1 MLGIDGIGVNVEV
14 DIASG
19 LPQTIIVGLPDSTI
33 RESVERVRTAIKNVG
48 HRFPMERITIN
59 LSPADVKKEGTGFD
73 LAIAV
78 AILISSK
85 QLQPIPLQQTLIVG
99 ELALSGEIKRV
110 RGLLAIL
117 EFAKNN
123 HFTHIIIPKENEE
136 EAALVSNLMIAPIA
150 HLNEL
155 SQLIFTESDKLSQS
169 QITSEVPYNYGDI
182 TDINGQQS
190 AKRALLIAA
199 AGKHNMALMGPPG
212 VGKTML
218 LRRLPSLLPPLTEA
232 ESLQVTKINSL
243 VTNHLT
249 NHLVNIPPFRQP
261 HHTISAAGLIGGG
274 NPAKPGE
281 ISLSH
286 LGVLFLDEFTEYPR
300 HIIELLR
307 QPLEERQVSISRAR
321 ANYKFPAHFILA
333 VSFNPCPCGLFG
345 YDKIDQQCKCSTTS
359 IQKYRAKLSGPILD
373 RIDLQIALNR
383 PTIQSSASN
392 AINEPNSLQLQQKVI
407 HARQYQLQRNEQFG
421 FRFNSD
427 LEGKNLKSICM
438 VSKEAEQLLHAA
450 YEQLNFSY
458 RGYDKVIKIARTI
471 ADLEQHEVIETE
483 HISEAISYRNGD
495 LTMTL

>member
-1 MLGIDGIGVNVEV
+1 M
-14 DIASG
+14 
-19 LPQTIIVGLPDSTI
+19 GLPDSTI

-85 QLQPIPLQQTLIVG
+85 QLEPIPLQHTLIVG

-117 EFAKNN
+117 EYAKKH
-123 HFTHIIIPKENEE
+123 HFTHVIVPKDNEQ
-136 EAALVSNLMIAPIA
+136 EAALVSNLFIAPIS
-150 HLNEL
+150 HLGEL
-155 SQLIFTESDKLSQS
+155 GQLQFTESEKLSH
-169 QITSEVPYNYGDI
+169 SELLLDPPNNYGDI

-218 LRRLPSLLPPLTEA
+218 LRRLPSLLPPLTEN

-243 VTNHLT
+243 VSNHLT
-249 NHLVNIPPFRQP
+249 NRLIYMPPFRQP

-345 YDKIDQQCKCSTTS
+345 YDKIDQQCKCSTVS

-373 RIDLQIALNR
+373 RIDIQIALSR
-383 PTIQSSASN
+383 PTIHASSSPSPTSQ
-392 AINEPNSLQLQQKVI
+392 EQNSKQLQQTVI
-407 HARQYQLQRNEQFG
+407 RARQYQQYRNKQYG
-421 FRFNSD
+421 FVFNSD
-427 LEGKNLKSICM
+427 LEGKNLKSICRM
-438 VSKEAEQLLHAA
+438 SKEAEQLLHAA

-471 ADLEQHEVIETE
+471 ADLEQHETIEIQ

-495 LTMTL
+495 LTLNI